1 MAQSSSVSPLTPEQ
15 VSTRI
20 RIAFTE
26 SVETKSSLS
35 GLEWFRC
42 KLSYFWNTPPVWKKG
57 GTRASALLENMK
69 KDFAVPDADLEKIG
83 RKYSRI
89 LAVAGEKVYST
100 FKEMMPKAPAWQL
113 LQDTKWKNSQ
123 NIFTFLEGSSLSTRY
138 NLLRQKLQE
147 LRLQADAAAPG
158 NASLARFHFRLL
170 ATQFLGNWRLDQKDD
185 ELKNLSLWDLDD
197 PQHRQMILDDALE
210 FFYPGGEAT
219 PPAGWTLLVSPGVD
233 LSKNIFLTI
242 LEMKKGGRV
251 TDSDPMGRLFNVL
264 QKNCDAAKVKSGTD
278 AKRAKDIFINAFSH
292 VKKIPQL
299 ATFWGL
305 DSPVVEK
312 RLCDDAVQFFF
323 RTAQLTIGKKP

>member
-42 KLSYFWNTPPVWKKG
+42 KLSYFWNTPPVWKKE
-57 GTRASALLENMK
+57 GTRAAALLENMK
-69 KDFAVPDADLEKIG
+69 KDFAVPHADLEKVG

-100 FKEMMPKAPAWQL
+100 FKEMMPKAPAWQHL
-113 LQDTKWKNSQ
+113 YDTEWKNSQ
-123 NIFTFLEGSSLSTRY
+123 NIFSHLEKSQPSPDIMLIRE
-138 NLLRQKLQE
+138 NLKK

-158 NASLARFHFRLL
+158 NGLLARFHFRLL

-233 LSKNIFLTI
+233 LSKNIFLTMH
-242 LEMKKGGRV
+242 EMKGAG
-251 TDSDPMGRLFNVL
+251 TLSDSG
-264 QKNCDAAKVKSGTD
+264 
-278 AKRAKDIFINAFSH
+278 
-292 VKKIPQL
+292 
-299 ATFWGL
+299 
-305 DSPVVEK
+305 
-312 RLCDDAVQFFF
+312 
-323 RTAQLTIGKKP
+323 